1 MKKGDENPMKW
12 ILKACSEPSSMA
24 DEIARKLIYGDRS
37 RGSKAAEDKN
47 KK

>member
-1 MKKGDENPMKW
+1 MEW
-12 ILKACSEPSSMA
+12 IIKACSKQSPKA
-24 DEIARKLIYGDRS
+24 DEIAQAIYGDRS